1 VSSNLTVS
9 AKELKALDEN
19 QGLFFF
25 LELDR
30 VTFTG
35 IRILN
40 TKRSKRWD
48 GKIDTLTADYL
59 KDVVTQM
66 KAYGDRVQFALNG
79 PGQKPHYQV
88 INSFEKKMAF
98 DSNNHLL
105 HPGEDEFVGANAT
118 PVLTL
123 AQIETAIANVGVK
136 RVTTTTRAVRS
147 VRGSSTPAARPGD
160 LIDIQKYEY
169 FKNNVQKLPEGIR
182 AYSQD
187 ITNLMKKGMTAE
199 AAFGEIVEQYF

>member
-1 VSSNLTVS
+1 MSSNLTVS

>member
-1 VSSNLTVS
+1 M
-9 AKELKALDEN
+9 KIK
-19 QGLFFF
+19 GFFF
-25 LELDR
+25 SRIER

-35 IRILN
+35 TRILN

-66 KAYGDRVQFALNG
+66 KSYGDRVQFALNG

-105 HPGEDEFVGANAT
+105 HPAEDEFVGANAT

-136 RVTTTTRAVRS
+136 RVVTSTRAVRS
-147 VRGSSTPAARPGD
+147 VRGSSKPAARPGD

-169 FKNNVQKLPEGIR
+169 FKNNIKTLPEGIR
-182 AYSQD
+182 EYSQD

-199 AAFGEIVEQYF
+199 AAFGQIVAEYF

>member
-1 VSSNLTVS
+1 M
-9 AKELKALDEN
+9 
-19 QGLFFF
+19 
-25 LELDR
+25 
-30 VTFTG
+30 
-35 IRILN
+35 N

>member
-1 VSSNLTVS
+1 MSSNLTVS

-25 LELDR
+25 RELDR

-66 KAYGDRVQFALNG
+66 KSYGDRVQFALNG
-79 PGQKPHYQV
+79 AGQKPHYQV

-105 HPGEDEFVGANAT
+105 HPAEDEFVGANAT

-123 AQIETAIANVGVK
+123 AQIESAIANVGVK

-199 AAFGEIVEQYF
+199 AAFGQIVEQYF